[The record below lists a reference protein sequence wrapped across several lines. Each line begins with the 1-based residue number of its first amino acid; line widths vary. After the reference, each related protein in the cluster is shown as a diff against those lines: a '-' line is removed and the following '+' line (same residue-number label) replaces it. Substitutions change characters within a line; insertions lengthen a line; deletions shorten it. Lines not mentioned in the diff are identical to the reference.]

1 MWILK
6 ILFAGSVAKLL
17 FNTITVMDF
26 LANVFFCP
34 LLLHYMLV
42 PYLLPVIR
50 QGTPI
55 EVMITIYF
63 HVIVVSSLITSTA
76 LAICRYIRIK
86 FPFYAIKKMRVF
98 ICCIIAIVIQLA
110 FIISNASKNKNLKL
124 IWIRYSVQVLF
135 ASDVEVSYLL
145 LLVRMIILVVIVST
159 GIIVSILSVLE
170 LRKSSKVANCSR
182 VNMIKSSRVIV
193 CMNVYNAMSFLG
205 IVIAIT
211 MKLRY
216 PVIFFFVSICLP
228 IIGAAF
234 NATIRVMASK
244 DVYKYCKSLLVSED
258 RHCFTNT
265 RLMLRS
271 YVG

>member
-1 MWILK
+1 
-6 ILFAGSVAKLL
+6 
-17 FNTITVMDF
+17 MDF
-26 LANVFFCP
+26 LTNVFYSP
-34 LLLHYMLV
+34 VLLRYILD
-42 PYLLPVIR
+42 PYLHPVIR
-50 QGTPI
+50 QGTSI
-55 EVMITIYF
+55 DVMITIYF

-170 LRKSSKVANCSR
+170 LRKSSKVANSSR
-182 VNMIKSSRVIV
+182 VNVMKSSRVIV
-193 CMNVYNAMSFLG
+193 CMNIYN
-205 IVIAIT
+205 VICVLALVVALN
-211 MKLRY
+211 KELRY
-216 PVIFFFVSICLP
+216 PVIFFFGCTGSLV
-228 IIGAAF
+228 IGAAF
-234 NATIRVMASK
+234 NPTIRVMASK
-244 DVYKYCKSLLVSED
+244 DVYKYCKSLLVSE
-258 RHCFTNT
+258 H
-265 RLMLRS
+265 
-271 YVG
+271 